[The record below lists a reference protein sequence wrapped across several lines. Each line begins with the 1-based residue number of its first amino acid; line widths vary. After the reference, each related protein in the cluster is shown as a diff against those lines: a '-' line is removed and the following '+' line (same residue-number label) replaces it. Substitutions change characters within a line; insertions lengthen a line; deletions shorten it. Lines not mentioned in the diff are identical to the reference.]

1 MKTLLVAAVL
11 VITLRCATV
20 KPAPVES
27 TPMRGSA
34 SWYGE
39 EFSGRTTA
47 NGEIFDP
54 LLLTAAHRTLP
65 FGTVLTVRNVKN
77 GQTVSVRINDRGP
90 FIGNRIIDLSYGAAE
105 KIGMIDPG
113 VGTVEMAITRLGR
126 GDREPPVPY
135 VVTITKPQEV
145 ARDAATP
152 PPIDFPLPSSSTPAA
167 VSVIPTDDAFR
178 VGVVEERAG
187 VAVRK
192 QVSPGGTVIEEV
204 PAPGAAPSIPSTARI
219 VQTPAPA
226 PRPPAVRKEG
236 FVVQAGAFQVE
247 QNARAL
253 REKVA
258 AVLPAVYVDQSGP
271 LFRVRI
277 GPFKSRAEAI
287 DARESL
293 EVAGMS
299 GIVVAAD

>member
-1 MKTLLVAAVL
+1 
-11 VITLRCATV
+11 
-20 KPAPVES
+20 
-27 TPMRGSA
+27 MRGVA

-39 EFSGRTTA
+39 EFAGRTTA

-54 LLLTAAHRTLP
+54 LLFTAAHRSLP

-126 GDREPPVPY
+126 GDREPPAPY
-135 VVTITKPQEV
+135 VVQIAKPSEV
-145 ARDAATP
+145 PRDSATP
-152 PPIDFPLPSSSTPAA
+152 PPIDFPLPSSPATAAA
-167 VSVIPTDDAFR
+167 VSVIPPDDSFR

-192 QVSPGGTVIEEV
+192 QVSAAGTGIEEV
-204 PAPGAAPSIPSTARI
+204 PAPGAGPPIPSTARI
-219 VQTPAPA
+219 VQPTAPTQRAVVA
-226 PRPPAVRKEG
+226 PKDG
-236 FVVQAGAFQVE
+236 FVVQAGAFQIE

-258 AVLPAVYVDQSGP
+258 TVLPGVYVDQSGA

-299 GIVVAAD
+299 GIIVAAD